1 VEGLRRRRTELA
13 VFALLALVTELT
25 GRSITARLDRA
36 FHVTPV
42 AAPRT
47 SYYPFL
53 LSGVRLL
60 AAIALAAI
68 VWRLVRAHATAS
80 AGEAVLR
87 AVGQRG
93 FRPPSL
99 RLSLS
104 LRLWVASFGA
114 TALWFLIQNDLESLS
129 EGRWPVLAPWLHTY
143 ALVVFAGLAVI
154 FALVWGAVR
163 EWLQEVERF
172 AAATLAHVCRVFR
185 AETPPLRLLTANDD
199 NAPRHLFGV
208 VFESRPPPAPA

>member
-1 VEGLRRRRTELA
+1 MEGLRRRRTEFA
-13 VFALLALVTELT
+13 VFALLALAAELT

-36 FHVTPV
+36 FHVTPL

-53 LSGVRLL
+53 LSGVRLV
-60 AAIALAAI
+60 AAVALATV
-68 VWRLVRAHATAS
+68 VWRLVRAHATAT

-87 AVGQRG
+87 AVGHRG

-99 RLSLS
+99 RLTLS
-104 LRLWVASFGA
+104 LRLWAASFGA
-114 TALWFLIQNDLESLS
+114 TALWFLIQNDAESLS

-143 ALVVFAGLAVI
+143 ALVVFAVLAI
-154 FALVWGAVR
+154 LFALVWGAVR

-172 AAATLAHVCRVFR
+172 AAAAIAQLRRALRGEAAPRRRLAPR
-185 AETPPLRLLTANDD
+185 DD
-199 NAPRHLFGV
+199 HAPRHLFGV